1 VNPTGRTLLR
11 QSIASQR
18 GLVTGASV
26 LAAGHQGCEALVPV
40 VIGLIID
47 DAVSTG
53 SLPGLLAW
61 LGVLAGLFVVLSLCF
76 RYADRTAERAGE
88 QAAHELRLRL
98 TRRVLDPHGGADGLP
113 GALANVATGDVK
125 RVGALATALPF
136 GVAALAS
143 LGVSAAVLLTMSLPL
158 GLLILLG
165 TPPVLWLTRVVGKP
179 LESRSH
185 GEQERAAEA
194 SGVAA
199 DLVAGLRVLKGI
211 RAEPAAVARYRR
223 TSRASLDAAVRAAR
237 AHGWHDGAVAAVTG
251 IFLAGIALLGG
262 HLALRGA
269 ITVGE
274 LVAAVGLA
282 QFLLTPFQLITW
294 VSGELAQ
301 ARASATRVADVLAA
315 PPAVAAASGVLPD
328 EPAGELHLRGVSHGV
343 LQGVALRVR
352 PGELVGVATADAA
365 AATALLELLSRS
377 ADPVHGVVE
386 LDGHP
391 LAGLAVDELR
401 RAVLVA
407 EHDADLFEDTVLA
420 NIGGPRA
427 VQPPPEPTSE
437 STQGCERAIAAAAV
451 DQVAETL
458 PAGLQTV
465 LAERGSSLSGGQ
477 RQRVALARALAADPP
492 VLVLHDPTTA
502 VDPVTEAAIAAGVA
516 ELRAGRTTVIVTTS
530 PALLAATDTVYFL
543 HSGAV
548 AAHGQHADLA
558 RANADY
564 RAAVLE

>member
-1 VNPTGRTLLR
+1 MNPTGRTLLR
-11 QSIASQR
+11 QSIAGQR
-18 GLVTGASV
+18 RLVTGASV

-61 LGVLAGLFVVLSLCF
+61 LGVLAGLFVLLSLCF

-125 RVGALATALPF
+125 RVGAMATALPF

-165 TPPVLWLTRVVGKP
+165 TPPVLWLTRAVGKP

-251 IFLAGIALLGG
+251 VFLAGIALLGG
-262 HLALRGA
+262 HLAMRGA

-315 PPAVAAASGVLPD
+315 PPAVAAASGVLPA

-343 LQGVALRVR
+343 LQGVDLRVR
-352 PGELVGVATADAA
+352 PGELVGVATADPA

-377 ADPVHGVVE
+377 ADPVQGVVE

-391 LAGLAVDELR
+391 LTGLAVDELR

-420 NIGGPRA
+420 NIGGPHG
-427 VQPPPEPTSE
+427 Q
-437 STQGCERAIAAAAV
+437 RAIAAAAV

-543 HSGAV
+543 HAGSV
-548 AAHGQHADLA
+548 AAHGRHADLG

-564 RAAVLE
+564 RRAVLE